1 MKSET
6 KKITEGAMIV
16 AIIGAMLV
24 IDRQFANMISSQFS
38 WLLSLPLIV
47 YGAQSDRKY
56 TYIVAFSSLFVGFF
70 IGSIQTV
77 FYLFCA
83 MIIGIIFSEGVR
95 QNWKYSKILIW
106 TIVITFISYLC
117 TMYIFAGFFGYDL
130 IATRNE
136 IISILENINFFGF
149 KLVFLIDAKTLFNVI
164 DISSFLMLVV
174 LESLCILLLSHLI
187 FMKLRIK
194 KEKIVINLSSFT
206 YPKSL
211 SIGGIISLILVLAL
225 NFIEISDLFEYI
237 IAFFYL
243 TLFMINFVYG
253 MIVLGY
259 VAQLSRRIKLLM
271 LILPIFWPFIMM
283 LGIYDGLLD
292 GKIRTKGSYG
302 KTGKL

>member
-6 KKITEGAMIV
+6 RKITEGAMIV

-24 IDRQFANMISSQFS
+24 IDRQFANIISSQFA
-38 WLLSLPLIV
+38 WFLSLPLIV

-56 TYIVAFSSLFVGFF
+56 TYIVAFCSLVVGFF

-83 MIIGIIFSEGVR
+83 MLIGIIFSEGVR

-106 TIVITFISYLC
+106 TIIITFISYLC

-136 IISILENINFFGF
+136 FISLIENINIFNF
-149 KLVFLIDAKTLFNVI
+149 KLVFFIDANTLFNVV
-164 DISSFLMLVV
+164 DITTFLMLVV
-174 LESLCILLLSHLI
+174 LESICILLLSHLI

-194 KEKIVINLSSFT
+194 NEKIVLNLSSFN

-211 SIGGIISLILVLAL
+211 AIGGLISLIIVFSL
-225 NFIEISDLFEYI
+225 NFIEINELFEYI

-243 TLFMINFVYG
+243 SLFMINFVYG

-259 VAQLSRRIKLLM
+259 VAQLSRRIKLVM
-271 LILPIFWPFIMM
+271 LIIPLFWPLIMM

-292 GKIRTKGSYG
+292 GRIRKKGSYG
-302 KTGKL
+302 KTRKL